1 MDIKKIGWGLFF
13 VLVIYFI
20 FLIRQD
26 IINYRELSG
35 AKDAAGKRVTLEE
48 VRYQGLNERLARLNT
63 SDLTEE
69 IARTKLGL
77 IKKGETAYKVMLK

>member
-1 MDIKKIGWGLFF
+1 MKRLGL
-13 VLVIYFI
+13 LAAILAIIYFI

-35 AKDAAGKRVTLEE
+35 EKGAVEKRVALEE
-48 VRYQGLNERLARLNT
+48 GRFLALKERLVRLKG

-77 IKKGETAYKVMLK
+77 IKKGETAYKVILK

>member
-1 MDIKKIGWGLFF
+1 MKRLGSIAAILAI
-13 VLVIYFI
+13 IYFI